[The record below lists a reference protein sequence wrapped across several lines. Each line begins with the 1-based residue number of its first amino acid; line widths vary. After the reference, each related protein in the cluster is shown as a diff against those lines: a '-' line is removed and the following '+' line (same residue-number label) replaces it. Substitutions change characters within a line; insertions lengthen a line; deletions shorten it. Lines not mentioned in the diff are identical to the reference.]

1 MQDHLYKDFV
11 RMEKDHRKNISSLEN
26 ASKEL

>member
-11 RMEKDHRKNISSLEN
+11 RMEKDHSKNILSLEN
-26 ASKEL
+26 ASREF